1 MWDCEGNPVAV
12 VYRGRWTAGSGPDF
26 EGAMLAMGE
35 SGTLT
40 SGSVEMH
47 LRCSDWWA
55 HGHHADPR
63 YNSVALHVVL
73 WPLGA
78 RPVTRADGA
87 TVPTLVLADYI
98 TLPTPDL
105 LASIRPLMAN
115 LGALSE
121 EPCWQ
126 RTQDWPLNRL
136 LERIDEAGD
145 ARLLNKAAQ
154 MEAGLSEI
162 GQEEVFYR
170 GIMEALGY
178 SANREP
184 MRKLAEILPVSQLLT
199 LPLSRDWAERSTL
212 LEAIFL
218 GVAGFLPS
226 QNPSAEPLDWLSSQY
241 AEDAERLWSTCA
253 PLLDVPLDRPL
264 VRGWVTDRVRPANSP
279 PRRLAAAAR
288 LLARLL
294 WAPGGMLGPF
304 MQAATSP
311 KPAILVKQWTDL
323 LSVPGE
329 GYWATH
335 AGFGHALAV
344 QSGNEGVALVGRSR
358 AADIVVNIAMPL
370 LLAMSDRQR
379 DEKLREKVLS
389 AYAAFPKLSENQV
402 TRDMAA
408 EALGPRAGKSI
419 NGARRQQ
426 GLLHLY
432 RLYCQAR
439 RCYECPVSGLR
450 RPG

>member
-1 MWDCEGNPVAV
+1 
-12 VYRGRWTAGSGPDF
+12 
-26 EGAMLAMGE
+26 
-35 SGTLT
+35 
-40 SGSVEMH
+40 
-47 LRCSDWWA
+47 
-55 HGHHADPR
+55 
-63 YNSVALHVVL
+63 
-73 WPLGA
+73 
-78 RPVTRADGA
+78 
-87 TVPTLVLADYI
+87 
-98 TLPTPDL
+98 
-105 LASIRPLMAN
+105 
-115 LGALSE
+115 
-121 EPCWQ
+121 
-126 RTQDWPLNRL
+126 
-136 LERIDEAGD
+136 
-145 ARLLNKAAQ
+145 
-154 MEAGLSEI
+154 
-162 GQEEVFYR
+162 
-170 GIMEALGY
+170 
-178 SANREP
+178 
-184 MRKLAEILPVSQLLT
+184 
-199 LPLSRDWAERSTL
+199 
-212 LEAIFL
+212 
-218 GVAGFLPS
+218 
-226 QNPSAEPLDWLSSQY
+226 
-241 AEDAERLWSTCA
+241 
-253 PLLDVPLDRPL
+253 
-264 VRGWVTDRVRPANSP
+264 
-279 PRRLAAAAR
+279 
-288 LLARLL
+288 
-294 WAPGGMLGPF
+294 MLGPF